1 VSIDWFRDLIISI
14 LGLVATGVLI
24 LVAVLL
30 FLLYRRTRAILD
42 SAKGIMRT
50 AQDISSYAAGGVAK
64 PLVQVAAIIQG
75 ISRGIEAISK
85 LRQKKKGDR
94 DE

>member
-1 VSIDWFRDLIISI
+1 MTVDWFRDLVISI

-24 LVAVLL
+24 FVTVLL
-30 FLLYRRTRAILD
+30 FLLYRRARFILD
-42 SAKGIMRT
+42 STKGILKT
-50 AQDISSYAAGGVAK
+50 VQGISSYAAEGVAK
-64 PLVQVAAIIQG
+64 PLVQAAAILQG

-85 LRQKKKGDR
+85 LRQRKKGGR